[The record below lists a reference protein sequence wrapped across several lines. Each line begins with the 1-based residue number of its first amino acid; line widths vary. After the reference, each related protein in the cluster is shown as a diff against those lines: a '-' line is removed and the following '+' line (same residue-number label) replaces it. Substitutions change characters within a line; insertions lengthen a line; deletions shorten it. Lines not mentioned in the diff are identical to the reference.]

1 LIDKIKQRI
10 KELEPELLRIR
21 RHIHAN
27 PELSFEEYE
36 TAKYISLALKRH
48 NIEHTTGVAGTG
60 ILAIINPEKTN
71 RIALRADIDA
81 LPILEE
87 SGASYASQNPGVM
100 HACGHDVHTTCALG
114 AAIVLRE
121 FKDEL
126 DGRVEIIF
134 QPGEERLPGGASLVL
149 KEKAF
154 GEELP
159 EAIFGQH
166 VFPELEAGKVGFKP
180 GIYMA
185 STDELYFTIK
195 GKGGHG
201 AMPHKNIDPVVVA
214 AEIICALQRVPSRRA
229 NPIIPTVLSIGK
241 VEALGA
247 TNVIPN
253 EVKMEGTFR
262 TLNEK
267 WRSEAHVLI
276 KEISEGIA
284 TAHGATAEVE
294 IRVGYP
300 FLANDVSL
308 TETGIA
314 AAKEYLGE
322 ENVVELEVR
331 MTAEDFAYYSQVMP
345 SCFYRL
351 GTASADGT
359 NSVGVHN
366 SKFNIDESALL
377 TGAGL
382 MAYQAYKNL
391 LNR

>member
-1 LIDKIKQRI
+1 MIDKIKHRI
-10 KELEPELLRIR
+10 KELEPELLEIR
-21 RHIHAN
+21 RHIHAH

-36 TAKYISLALKRH
+36 TAKYISAALARH
-48 NIEHTTGVAGTG
+48 NVEHKTGIAGTG

-87 SGASYASQNPGVM
+87 SGADYASKNSGVM

-114 AAIVLRE
+114 AAIVLNELR
-121 FKDEL
+121 DEIN
-126 DGRVEIIF
+126 GRVEIIF

-159 EAIFGQH
+159 SAIFGQH
-166 VFPELEAGKVGFKP
+166 VFPELEAGKVGFRP

-185 STDELYFTIK
+185 STDELFFTIK

-241 VEALGA
+241 VEANGA

-262 TLNEK
+262 TLNEE
-267 WRSEAHVLI
+267 WRCQAHGLI
-276 KEISEGIA
+276 KQTAEGIA
-284 TAHGATAEVE
+284 AAHGATAEVE

-300 FLANDVSL
+300 FLTNDVAL
-308 TETGIA
+308 TEA
-314 AAKEYLGE
+314 AILSAREYLGE
-322 ENVVELEVR
+322 ENVVELDIR

-345 SCFYRL
+345 ACFYRL
-351 GTASADGT
+351 GTASKDGS
-359 NSVGVHN
+359 NSAGVHN

-377 TGAGL
+377 VGAGL
-382 MAYQAYKNL
+382 MAYNAYKTL
-391 LNR
+391 K